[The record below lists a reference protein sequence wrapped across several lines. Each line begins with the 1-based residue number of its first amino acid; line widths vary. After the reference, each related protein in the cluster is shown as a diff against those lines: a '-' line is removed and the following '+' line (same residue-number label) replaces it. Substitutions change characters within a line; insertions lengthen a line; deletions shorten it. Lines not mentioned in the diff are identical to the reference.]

1 MFKVLTPGSH
11 DQAQVTPTVV
21 FRERLEGQK
30 LLRMEGLTR
39 NAQNGEAIHSK
50 VDKHQKKSLGSL
62 TQSRAKPIPIPR
74 KPKDIQQ
81 KS

>member
-39 NAQNGEAIHSK
+39 NEAIHSK
-50 VDKHQKKSLGSL
+50 VDKHQKKSLGSQ
-62 TQSRAKPIPIPR
+62 TQSRAKPSPIPR